1 MARQRKQEERRRLPE
16 NVGQTIK
23 RILNYV
29 GKYKIHLILV
39 VIFVFVSAIANIVG
53 TYFLKPL
60 INDFILPLV
69 GGENPDFSELIAA
82 LTKMGIFYLIGAL
95 STYLYNRLMIEVSTG
110 TLYKLRIDLFK
121 HMQTLPINFFDTHT
135 HGELMSR
142 FTNDIDAF
150 RNMLS
155 QSFVQ
160 LINSAITII
169 GVFFVMLA
177 LSPLLTL
184 LVIIMLIV
192 MFFTVAVIGKGS
204 RKFFMAQQSAL
215 GDMNGYIEEMMEGQK
230 VVKVFNYEERARKT
244 FDDKNENLF
253 ENSRGA
259 QALASMLRPIMGNLS
274 YVLYAVVAMIG
285 GLFSITRGLD
295 LGSLASFLQFTRSFS
310 HPITQISEQF
320 NSIILAIAGAERI
333 FQVIDQTPEVDD
345 GKVTLVHG
353 YEDDGLV
360 KETDNKEH
368 TLYWK
373 KPLEDGKFTYSK
385 VKGDIELCNV
395 VFGYTEEKTIL
406 KDISLFA
413 KPGQKVA
420 FVGSTGAGKTTVT
433 NLINRFYDI
442 QEGTILYDGIDIKDI
457 KKDDLRSTLSL
468 VLQDTHLF
476 TGTVMDNIR
485 YGKLDASDED
495 VIAAAKLANA
505 DSFIRHLPEDY
516 DTVITGD
523 GSNLSQGQRQLL
535 AIARAAV
542 ADPPVLILDEATS
555 SIDTRTEKL
564 IGKGMASLMEGRT
577 TLVIAHRLST
587 IQNSDVILVME
598 DGEIIERGD
607 HDDLI
612 EENGRYYQLYNGTF
626 ELS

>member
-274 YVLYAVVAMIG
+274 YVLYAVDRK
-285 GLFSITRGLD
+285 S
-295 LGSLASFLQFTRSFS
+295 
-310 HPITQISEQF
+310 
-320 NSIILAIAGAERI
+320 
-333 FQVIDQTPEVDD
+333 
-345 GKVTLVHG
+345 
-353 YEDDGLV
+353 
-360 KETDNKEH
+360 
-368 TLYWK
+368 
-373 KPLEDGKFTYSK
+373 
-385 VKGDIELCNV
+385 V
-395 VFGYTEEKTIL
+395 V
-406 KDISLFA
+406 
-413 KPGQKVA
+413 
-420 FVGSTGAGKTTVT
+420 
-433 NLINRFYDI
+433 
-442 QEGTILYDGIDIKDI
+442 
-457 KKDDLRSTLSL
+457 
-468 VLQDTHLF
+468 
-476 TGTVMDNIR
+476 
-485 YGKLDASDED
+485 
-495 VIAAAKLANA
+495 
-505 DSFIRHLPEDY
+505 
-516 DTVITGD
+516 
-523 GSNLSQGQRQLL
+523 
-535 AIARAAV
+535 
-542 ADPPVLILDEATS
+542 
-555 SIDTRTEKL
+555 
-564 IGKGMASLMEGRT
+564 
-577 TLVIAHRLST
+577 
-587 IQNSDVILVME
+587 
-598 DGEIIERGD
+598 
-607 HDDLI
+607 
-612 EENGRYYQLYNGTF
+612 
-626 ELS
+626 

>member
-1 MARQRKQEERRRLPE
+1 MARQIKQEERRRLPE

-23 RILNYV
+23 RILDYV

-39 VIFVFVSAIANIVG
+39 VLFVFISAIANIVG

-60 INDFILPLV
+60 INDYILPLV
-69 GGENPDFSELIAA
+69 GGESPDFSELISA
-82 LTKMGIFYLIGAL
+82 LTKMGVFYLIGAL
-95 STYLYNRLMIEVSTG
+95 STYMYNRLMIEVSTG

-121 HMQTLPINFFDTHT
+121 HMHTLPINFFDTHT

-160 LINSAITII
+160 LINSTITIV

-184 LVIIMLIV
+184 LVIIMLII
-192 MFFTVAVIGKGS
+192 MFFTITIIGKGS

-230 VVKVFNYEERARKT
+230 VVKVFNYEKRAKET
-244 FDDKNENLF
+244 FDNKNENLF

-274 YVLYAVVAMIG
+274 YVLYAVIAMTG
-285 GLFSITRGLD
+285 GLFSVTRGLD

-333 FQVIDQTPEVDD
+333 FQVIDQTSEVDD
-345 GKVTLVHG
+345 GKVVLVHG
-353 YEDDGLV
+353 YEEDGLI

-368 TLYWK
+368 ALYWK
-373 KPLEDGKFTYSK
+373 QPIENGKFTYSK

-406 KDISLFA
+406 KDINLFA

-505 DSFIRHLPEDY
+505 DSFIRHLPQAY

-612 EENGRYYQLYNGTF
+612 AENGRYYQLYNGTF